1 MFFIN
6 GCYPRVRGL
15 TLKVMGIDHGT
26 NYAGWATMKNGK
38 PIEFGLRDYSKIKM
52 PDVLDV
58 IYQDTFEMV
67 RQQRPDVI
75 VLERPVHF
83 KNANSV
89 LALVG
94 AYSMVT
100 LVALHQR
107 IKISEIRP
115 SELKMQTGKGNAD
128 KETVALEMQMLF
140 DLDYD
145 EIAVPVL
152 YKKADPK
159 GKYKVGDVK
168 ERLFDPSDAIALCW
182 AYHQKFIEGVA

>member
-1 MFFIN
+1 MKI
-6 GCYPRVRGL
+6 
-15 TLKVMGIDHGT
+15 MGIDHGT
-26 NYAGWATMKNGK
+26 NYAGWATMERGK
-38 PIEFGLRDYSKIKM
+38 PIDFGLRDYTAIKM
-52 PDVLDV
+52 PDVLDA
-58 IYQDTFEMV
+58 IYQDTV
-67 RQQRPDVI
+67 GLIKQQRPRII

-100 LVALHQR
+100 LAALHLG
-107 IKISEIRP
+107 IKIAEIRP

-128 KETVALEMQMLF
+128 KETVAMEMQMLF

-152 YKKADPK
+152 YKKDDPK
-159 GKYKVGDVK
+159 GKYKVGNVK

-182 AYHQKFIEGVA
+182 AYHQKFIKGVA

>member
-1 MFFIN
+1 M
-6 GCYPRVRGL
+6 RS
-15 TLKVMGIDHGT
+15 
-26 NYAGWATMKNGK
+26 GK
-38 PIEFGLRDYSKIKM
+38 PIDFGLRDYRKIKM
-52 PDVLDV
+52 PDVLDAV
-58 IYQDTFEMV
+58 YQDTFQLI
-67 RQQRPDVI
+67 RQEKPEVV

-89 LALVG
+89 IALIG

-100 LVALHQR
+100 LAALHLGVS
-107 IKISEIRP
+107 IAEIRP

-145 EIAVPVL
+145 EIAVPVY
-152 YKKADPK
+152 YKRDDPK
-159 GKYKVGDVK
+159 GKYRVGDLR

-182 AYHQKFIEGVA
+182 AYHQKFNRGVA